1 MQPVKII
8 QVRNVK
14 DETHAALRRRAGA
27 AGISLQEYLAR
38 ELDELVARPTL
49 EEVLERAG
57 SRSGGRVGLAEAAQQ
72 LRAEREAR

>member
-1 MQPVKII
+1 MKII

-14 DETHAALRRRAGA
+14 DETRAALRRRAGA

-38 ELDELVARPTL
+38 ELDELVARPTV
-49 EEVLERAG
+49 EGVLERAG
-57 SRSGGRVGLAEAAQQ
+57 SRSGGQVGLAAAAEQ